1 MHRILIVDD
10 ELILRTLM
18 ADILNRHDYQTIV
31 AEDGIEALHILETD
45 HAFSLIISDVFMPR
59 MDGIA
64 LYEELQQHYPDI
76 PVLMTSVHWTDPGLI
91 NVLQNEGVSYL
102 PRPFTARQLLE
113 KVIAII
119 NKFH

>member
-18 ADILNRHDYQTIV
+18 ADILNRHEYQTIV
-31 AEDGIEALHILETD
+31 AEDGIEALRILEND
-45 HAFSLIISDVFMPR
+45 DAFSLVISDVFMPR
-59 MDGIA
+59 MDGIT
-64 LYEELQQHYPDI
+64 LYEELQHHYSSI
-76 PVLMTSVHWTDPGLI
+76 PGLMPSVHWTDPGL
-91 NVLQNEGVSYL
+91 NRVLENEGVSYL

-113 KVIAII
+113 KVTEII